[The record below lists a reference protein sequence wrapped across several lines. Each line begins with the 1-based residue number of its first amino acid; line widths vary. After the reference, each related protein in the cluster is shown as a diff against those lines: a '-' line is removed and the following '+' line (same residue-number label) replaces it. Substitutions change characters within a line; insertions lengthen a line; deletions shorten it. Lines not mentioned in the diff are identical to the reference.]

1 MERSGS
7 PPENRGSGVS
17 DWSELTDLA
26 ARRLGGMVLA
36 ANDEFFA
43 PKERLLEPAA
53 PVFVPGRYT
62 DRGKWMDGWETR
74 RRRGPGHDWCVVR
87 LGVPGVLRGVVVDTT
102 HFRGNQP
109 EAFSLDGLAADAPAA
124 AGVAGAPPGAGMA
137 GASGHAGPASGGAG
151 LPSGLGPDAGWLP
164 LVGRTTLE
172 ADAEQRFAVDAPF
185 RVSHVRLS
193 IHPDG
198 GVARLRLHGEPL
210 PDLRT
215 LAGPEGRLD
224 LAAATSGGDAVAASE
239 ETFSSRHHL
248 IAPGDA
254 VDMGD
259 GWETRRRR
267 GPGHDW
273 AVVRLGAEGVV
284 ERVELDTT
292 HYKGNYPD
300 RAGLEGCDAPDA
312 GVTEVPSDGWWTL
325 VPESRLGPHARHV
338 FAVAERRPVT
348 HVRLAIHPDGGV
360 SRLRVHGR
368 IHEAGWRRWGVRW
381 LNALPAG
388 QAEAELLACC
398 GSREWARQ
406 VAAARPWPGWDDL
419 AAVADRVWAGLGRD
433 DWLQAFAAHPRI
445 GERTPPA
452 GAPDRGV
459 GWSGGEQA
467 GAAAAADAA
476 VLAGLAEGNRD
487 YEARFGHV
495 FLVCASGRGAGEL
508 LGELR
513 RRLGNDPA
521 TELRVAVE
529 EQRKITRLRLD
540 KLVRPPDG

>member
-109 EAFSLDGLAADAPAA
+109 EAFAL
-124 AGVAGAPPGAGMA
+124 
-137 GASGHAGPASGGAG
+137 
-151 LPSGLGPDAGWLP
+151 
-164 LVGRTTLE
+164 
-172 ADAEQRFAVDAPF
+172 DAPF
-185 RVSHVRLS
+185 RVTHVRLS

-467 GAAAAADAA
+467 GAAAADAA

-487 YEARFGHV
+487 YEDRFGHV

>member
-1 MERSGS
+1 
-7 PPENRGSGVS
+7 VS

-26 ARRLGGMVLA
+26 STRLGGMVLA

-74 RRRGPGHDWCVVR
+74 RRRDPGHDWCVVR
-87 LGVPGVLRGVVVDTT
+87 LGVPGVVRGVVVDTT

-109 EAFSLDGLAADAPAA
+109 EAFSLDGLAADAREPADL
-124 AGVAGAPPGAGMA
+124 AGAPA
-137 GASGHAGPASGGAG
+137 GADAGGAG
-151 LPSGLGPDAGWLP
+151 PPPPVLGPDAGWLP
-164 LVGRTTLE
+164 LVGRTPLE

-185 RVSHVRLS
+185 RATHVRLS

-210 PDLRT
+210 PDLRA
-215 LAGPEGRLD
+215 LAGPGGRLD

-239 ETFSSRHHL
+239 ETFASRHHL

-292 HYKGNYPD
+292 HYKGNHPD
-300 RAGLEGCDAPDA
+300 RAALEGCDAPDT
-312 GVTEVPSDGWWTL
+312 GITEVPSGGWWTL
-325 VPESRLGPHARHV
+325 VPESRLRPHARHV
-338 FAVAERRPVT
+338 FAVADPRPVS

-360 SRLRVHGR
+360 SRLRVLGR
-368 IHEAGWRRWGVRW
+368 IGEAGWRRWGVRW

-406 VAAARPWPGWDDL
+406 VVAARPWPGWEEL
-419 AAVADRVWAGLGRD
+419 GAAADRVWAGLGRD

-445 GERTPPA
+445 GERAPA
-452 GAPDRGV
+452 TAAPDRGT
-459 GWSGGEQA
+459 GWSGREQA
-467 GAAAAADAA
+467 GVAAADAA

-508 LGELR
+508 LDELR

-521 TELRVAVE
+521 TELRVAAE

>member
-137 GASGHAGPASGGAG
+137 GAGGHAGPASGGAG

-273 AVVRLGAEGVV
+273 AVVRLAAAGAI
-284 ERVELDTT
+284 ERVEVTTT
-292 HYKGNYPD
+292 HYKGNHPESCE
-300 RAGLEGCDAPDA
+300 LEACLEPGADASR
-312 GVTEVPSDGWWTL
+312 VPEGGWWSV
-325 VPESRLGPHARHV
+325 VPPSRLDPHARHV
-338 FAVAERRPVT
+338 FAPSSPSPPAT

-360 SRLRVHGR
+360 SRLRVWGR
-368 IHEAGWRRWGVRW
+368 VSDDGWERCGLRW
-381 LNALPAG
+381 LNALPAR
-388 QAEAELLACC
+388 QAEEELLACC
-398 GSREWARQ
+398 GSREWA
-406 VAAARPWPGWDDL
+406 GKL
-419 AAVADRVWAGLGRD
+419 AASRPFATAEELAGVADKVWESLGPD
-433 DWLQAFAAHPRI
+433 GWLEAFDAHPRI
-445 GERTPPA
+445 GERSSSPHTT
-452 GAPDRGV
+452 R
-459 GWSGGEQA
+459 EQA
-467 GAAAAADAA
+467 GVRDADPAVIAA
-476 VLAGLAEGNRD
+476 LAEGNRA

-495 FLVCASGRGAGEL
+495 FLVFASGRGAAEL
-508 LGELR
+508 LAELR
-513 RRLGNDPA
+513 GRLGNDPE
-521 TELRVAVE
+521 TELRVAAA
-529 EQRKITRLRLD
+529 EQRKITRLRLER
-540 KLVRPPDG
+540 LFRP

>member
-1 MERSGS
+1 VSG
-7 PPENRGSGVS
+7 
-17 DWSELTDLA
+17 WAELVDLA
-26 ARRLGGMVLA
+26 AKRLGGMVVA

-43 PKERLLEPAA
+43 PKERLLEPEP

-74 RRRGPGHDWCVVR
+74 RRRDPGSDWCVVR
-87 LGVPGVLRGVVVDTT
+87 LGVPGVVRGVVVDTT

-109 EAFSLDGLAADAPAA
+109 EGFSLDGLAAEASAA
-124 AGVAGAPPGAGMA
+124 MPEVGEP
-137 GASGHAGPASGGAG
+137 
-151 LPSGLGPDAGWLP
+151 GWLP
-164 LVGRTTLE
+164 LLGRTPLE
-172 ADAEQRFAVDAPF
+172 ADAEQRFAVDAPV
-185 RVSHVRLS
+185 RVSHVRLT

-210 PDLRT
+210 PDLRV
-215 LAGPEGRLD
+215 LAGPGGRID
-224 LAAATSGGDAVAASE
+224 LAAAVNGGEAVAASE
-239 ETFSSRHHL
+239 ETFASRHHL

-273 AVVRLGAEGVV
+273 CVVRLGAEGTI

-292 HYKGNYPD
+292 HYKGNHPD
-300 RAGLEGCDAPDA
+300 RAGLEACHAPDA
-312 GVTEVPSDGWWTL
+312 GVTEVPPDGWWTL
-325 VPESRLGPHARHV
+325 VPASRLGPHARHA
-338 FAVAERRPVT
+338 FAVDDPRPAT

-360 SRLRVHGR
+360 SRLRVLGR
-368 IHEAGWRRWGVRW
+368 VSDPGWRRWGVRW

-406 VAAARPWPGWDDL
+406 VAAARPWPGFDDL
-419 AAVADRVWAGLGRD
+419 AATADRVWAGLGRD
-433 DWLQAFAAHPRI
+433 DWLEAFAAHPRI
-445 GERTPPA
+445 GARASAAPA
-452 GAPDRGV
+452 GTSGTGA
-459 GWSGGEQA
+459 GWSGREQA
-467 GAAAAADAA
+467 GAAAADAA

-487 YEARFGHV
+487 YQARFGHI
-495 FLVCASGRGAGEL
+495 FLVCASGRAAAEL
-508 LGELR
+508 LDELR

-521 TELRVAVE
+521 TELRVAAE